1 MAAKI
6 PCGYLRPVQFTKV
19 VGHATLKA
27 RLINNIRE
35 GRVAHAQLFL
45 GPRGSGNL
53 ALALAYARYLL
64 CEKPDAADSCGE
76 CPSCIQMDKLEHPD
90 LHLAFPVFFTDK
102 VKVCEPFLSD
112 WRRAVIANPYMDL
125 DQWRDLLESE
135 NKQLR
140 MGVDIAQE
148 IQRKL
153 SLKAFRGG
161 YKVML
166 IHLPELMD
174 PPALNKLL
182 KVLEEPEPNT
192 VFILVPTDAEQLL
205 ATILSRA
212 QLVKV
217 HALRPTEL
225 AEALRERFP
234 ELSSDDAMAI
244 ALRSEGD
251 LLEAVDMANKGEEEL
266 FVFFRDW
273 LRACYGRQVIDA
285 TEFAEGFQKLGRER
299 QKSLMRYGLYLIRQ
313 CALQWQQVPEL
324 VRAFGQEQEFVK
336 KFSALL
342 NDHNAEG
349 IRQELEHAHVH
360 IERNANPKVLF
371 MDLSYRMM
379 GLLRMREQAV
389 VQRS

>member
-1 MAAKI
+1 MFFL
-6 PCGYLRPVQFTKV
+6 CSVQFSKV
-19 VGHATLKA
+19 IGHATLKA
-27 RLINNIRE
+27 KLVGNIRE
-35 GRVAHAQLFL
+35 GRVAHAQLYL

-64 CEKPDAADSCGE
+64 CEQPEAVDSCGL
-76 CPSCIQMDKLEHPD
+76 CPSCVQMEKLEHPD
-90 LHLAFPVFFTDK
+90 LHLAFPIFFTDK
-102 VKVCEPFLSD
+102 VKVCESFLPA
-112 WRRAVIANPYMDL
+112 WRSAVLANPYMDL

-166 IHLPELMD
+166 VHLPELMD

-182 KVLEEPEPNT
+182 KVLEEPEPRT
-192 VFILVPTDAEQLL
+192 VFLLVPTDAEQLL

-217 HALRPTEL
+217 PALRPTEL
-225 AEALRERFP
+225 ADALRERFP
-234 ELSSDDAMAI
+234 ELSGEDAMAI

-299 QKSLMRYGLYLIRQ
+299 QKSLVRYGLYLIRQ
-313 CALQWQQVPEL
+313 CTLQWQQVPEL
-324 VRAFGQEQEFVK
+324 VRAFGQEQDFVQ

-342 NDHNAEG
+342 NDRNVDG
-349 IRQELEHAHVH
+349 IRRELELAHVH

-379 GLLRMREQAV
+379 GLLRLGKQAP
-389 VQRS
+389 VQ

>member
-1 MAAKI
+1 MLFL
-6 PCGYLRPVQFTKV
+6 CVVQFSKV
-19 VGHATLKA
+19 IGHATLKA
-27 RLINNIRE
+27 KLIGNIRE

-64 CEKPDAADSCGE
+64 CEKPETVDSCGQ
-76 CPSCIQMDKLEHPD
+76 CPSCVQMEKLEHPD
-90 LHLAFPVFFTDK
+90 LHLAFPIFFTDK
-102 VKVCEPFLSD
+102 VKVCESFLPA
-112 WRRAVIANPYMDL
+112 WRSAVLANPYMDL
-125 DQWRDLLESE
+125 DEWRDLLESE

-166 IHLPELMD
+166 VHLPELMD

-182 KVLEEPEPNT
+182 KVLEEPEPRT
-192 VFILVPTDAEQLL
+192 VFLLVPTDAEQLL

-217 HALRPTEL
+217 PALRPTEL
-225 AEALRERFP
+225 ADALRERFP
-234 ELSSDDAMAI
+234 ELSGEDAMAI

-251 LLEAVDMANKGEEEL
+251 MLEAVDMANKGEEEL

-299 QKSLMRYGLYLIRQ
+299 QKSLVRYGLYLIRQ
-313 CALQWQQVPEL
+313 CTLQWQQVPEL
-324 VRAFGQEQEFVK
+324 VRAFGQEQDFVQ

-342 NDHNAEG
+342 NDRNVDG
-349 IRQELEHAHVH
+349 IRRELELAHVH

-379 GLLRMREQAV
+379 GLLRLGKQAP
-389 VQRS
+389 VQ

>member
-1 MAAKI
+1 M
-6 PCGYLRPVQFTKV
+6 
-19 VGHATLKA
+19 
-27 RLINNIRE
+27 
-35 GRVAHAQLFL
+35 
-45 GPRGSGNL
+45 
-53 ALALAYARYLL
+53 AYARYLL
-64 CEKPDAADSCGE
+64 CEQPEAVDSCGT
-76 CPSCIQMDKLEHPD
+76 CPSCVQMEKLEHPD
-90 LHLAFPVFFTDK
+90 LHLAFPIFFTDK
-102 VKVCEPFLSD
+102 VKVCESFLPT
-112 WRRAVIANPYMDL
+112 WRSAVLADPYMDL
-125 DQWRDLLESE
+125 DHWRDLLESE

-166 IHLPELMD
+166 VHLPELMD

-182 KVLEEPEPNT
+182 KVLEEPEPRT
-192 VFILVPTDAEQLL
+192 VFLLVPTDAEQLL

-217 HALRPTEL
+217 PALRPTEL
-225 AEALRERFP
+225 ADALRERFP
-234 ELSSDDAMAI
+234 ELSDEDAMAI

-324 VRAFGQEQEFVK
+324 VRAFGQEQDFVQ

-342 NDHNAEG
+342 NDRNVDG
-349 IRQELEHAHVH
+349 IRRELELAHVH

-379 GLLRMREQAV
+379 GLLRLGKQAP
-389 VQRS
+389 VQ

>member
-1 MAAKI
+1 MSTWAHVVLL
-6 PCGYLRPVQFTKV
+6 CVVQFSKV
-19 VGHATLKA
+19 IGHAMLKA
-27 RLINNIRE
+27 KLIGNIRE

-64 CEKPDAADSCGE
+64 CEQPEAVDSCGT
-76 CPSCIQMDKLEHPD
+76 CPSCVQMEKLEHPD
-90 LHLAFPVFFTDK
+90 LHLAFPIFFTDK
-102 VKVCEPFLSD
+102 VKVCESFLPT
-112 WRRAVIANPYMDL
+112 WRSAVLADPYMDL
-125 DQWRDLLESE
+125 DHWRDLLESE

-166 IHLPELMD
+166 VHLPELMD

-182 KVLEEPEPNT
+182 KVLEEPEPRT
-192 VFILVPTDAEQLL
+192 VFLLVPTDAEQLL

-217 HALRPTEL
+217 PALRPTEL
-225 AEALRERFP
+225 ADALRERFP
-234 ELSSDDAMAI
+234 ELSDEDAMAI

-324 VRAFGQEQEFVK
+324 VRAFGQEQDFVQ

-342 NDHNAEG
+342 NDRNVDG
-349 IRQELEHAHVH
+349 IRRELELAHVH

-379 GLLRMREQAV
+379 GLLRLGKQAP
-389 VQRS
+389 VQ

>member
-1 MAAKI
+1 MGT
-6 PCGYLRPVQFTKV
+6 CSELRCFVPVLFSKV
-19 VGHATLKA
+19 IGHATLKA

-64 CEKPDAADSCGE
+64 CETPGVADACGE
-76 CPSCIQMDKLEHPD
+76 CPSCVQMDKLEHPD
-90 LHLAFPVFFTDK
+90 LHLAFPIFFTDK
-102 VKVCEPFLSD
+102 VKVCEPFLPA
-112 WRRAVIANPYMDL
+112 WRRAVITDPYLDL

-192 VFILVPTDAEQLL
+192 VFLLVPTDAEQLL

-212 QLVKV
+212 QLVKIP
-217 HALRPTEL
+217 ALRPTAL
-225 AEALRERFP
+225 SEALKERFP
-234 ELSSDDAMAI
+234 ELSTEDAMAI

-251 LLEAVDMANKGEEEL
+251 LLEAVDMASKGEEEL

-299 QKSLMRYGLYLIRQ
+299 QKSLVRYGLYLIRQ

-324 VRAFGQEQEFVK
+324 VRAFGQEQDFVL

-342 NDHNAEG
+342 N
-349 IRQELEHAHVH
+349 
-360 IERNANPKVLF
+360 ER
-371 MDLSYRMM
+371 
-379 GLLRMREQAV
+379 
-389 VQRS
+389 

>member
-1 MAAKI
+1 M
-6 PCGYLRPVQFTKV
+6 FSKV
-19 VGHATLKA
+19 IGHATLKA
-27 RLINNIRE
+27 KLLGNIRE

-64 CEKPDAADSCGE
+64 CEQPEAVDACGE
-76 CPSCIQMDKLEHPD
+76 CPSCLQMDKLEHPD
-90 LHLAFPVFFTDK
+90 LHLAFPIFFTEK
-102 VKVCEPFLSD
+102 VKVCDAFLPA
-112 WRRAVIANPYMDL
+112 WRQAVIANPYMDL

-153 SLKAFRGG
+153 SLKAFSGG

-166 IHLPELMD
+166 VHLPELMD

-192 VFILVPTDAEQLL
+192 VFLLVPTDAEQLL

-217 HALRPTEL
+217 PALRPTEL
-225 AEALRERFP
+225 SDALRERFP
-234 ELSSDDAMAI
+234 ELSGDDAMAI

-299 QKSLMRYGLYLIRQ
+299 QKSLVRYGLYLIRQ
-313 CALQWQQVPEL
+313 CMLQWQQVPEL
-324 VRAFGQEQEFVK
+324 VRAFGQEQDFVQ

-342 NDHNAEG
+342 NDRNAEG
-349 IRQELEHAHVH
+349 IRQELELAHVH

-379 GLLRMREQAV
+379 GLLRRREHEAV
-389 VQRS
+389 QGS